1 MTHIVSTPGVLSGQP
16 RIRDTRIGV
25 ANIRALLKDGYT
37 PEQIHEMY
45 GDALPLEAIA
55 EVVTRTKRG
64 RNNKQRAKS
73 DERDIARRLGGKR
86 HPADTGGC
94 EDIEHPELCIQVK
107 GGATVVTE
115 IIRRGLAA
123 AKASA
128 NYPAKLPVLAIV
140 DRRGT
145 RLQRYI
151 VFDLDQWAAWHGY
164 GVCDEHAD

>member
-1 MTHIVSTPGVLSGQP
+1 MTTAG
-16 RIRDTRIGV
+16 
-25 ANIRALLKDGYT
+25 A
-37 PEQIHEMY
+37 
-45 GDALPLEAIA
+45 
-55 EVVTRTKRG
+55 
-64 RNNKQRAKS
+64 RNNKHRGAS

-86 HPADTGGC
+86 HPADTGGN

-107 GGATVVTE
+107 GGSTVVTE
-115 IIRRGLAA
+115 VIRRGLAA

-145 RLQRYI
+145 RLQRYL
-151 VFDLDQWAAWHGY
+151 VVDLDQYAAWHGY